1 MPRSAGRAARSAPV
15 QPATALIERREAER
29 YETFGGG
36 KFSSVMIRLFRF
48 SPYRLA
54 LIYVLLCALVLA
66 IFVIPLG
73 YVWRLNYST
82 FRTYV
87 DGQTR
92 ETMVGIF
99 EKEGPTALA
108 AAIDA
113 RVGTS
118 PRDEII

>member
-1 MPRSAGRAARSAPV
+1 MPRSAGRVARSAPV
-15 QPATALIERREAER
+15 QPSHRSHRERQAER

-36 KFSSVMIRLFRF
+36 TFSPVMIRLFRF

-54 LIYVLLCALVLA
+54 LIYVLLCTLVLA
-66 IFVIPLG
+66 IFVIPLA

-82 FRTYV
+82 SRTYV
-87 DGQTR
+87 DGETR
-92 ETMVGIF
+92 QTMVGIF
-99 EKEGPTALA
+99 EREGPTGLA

-118 PRDEII
+118 PPRD